1 MTAKEYLLEIGFDNA
16 HIPEL
21 FNNDDKSYYQISE
34 LIETYHQAKLKL
46 LGKNKL
52 LKELERL
59 KNDSETYSDNTS
71 RNEGYRVAIMDAID
85 LVKKL

>member
-1 MTAKEYLLEIGFDNA
+1 MTAKEYLLEIGCDNA

-21 FNNDDKSYYQISE
+21 FNNDDKRDYQISE
-34 LIETYHQAKLKL
+34 LIEAYHQAKLKL

-59 KNDSETYSDNTS
+59 KNESQTYFDNTS
-71 RNEGYRVAIMDAID
+71 MNEGYRVAIMDAID